1 MTTENQ
7 FTNWGYFLEGQ
18 TTTESSQLRTFAGK
32 LQDWKKENPDYTPS
46 QLKAA
51 GAKIWREAIAEQ
63 SAYAKTHPHPVK
75 QPAL

>member
-7 FTNWGYFLEGQ
+7 FTKWGYFLEGL
-18 TTTESSQLRTFAGK
+18 TTTESSQFTTFGDK
-32 LQDWKKENPDYTPS
+32 LQAWKKENPDYTPS

-63 SAYAKTHPHPVK
+63 SAYAKAHPHPIK